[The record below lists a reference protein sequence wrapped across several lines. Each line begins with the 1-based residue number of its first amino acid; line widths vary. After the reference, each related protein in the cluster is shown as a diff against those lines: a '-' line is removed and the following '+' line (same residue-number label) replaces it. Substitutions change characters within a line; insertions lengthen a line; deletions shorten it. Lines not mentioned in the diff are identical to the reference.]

1 MYGTFFMIN
10 LNGNLLEDHKA
21 SIAVT
26 NRGFA
31 YGDAL
36 FETIR
41 ANSGK
46 LLFWEDH
53 YFRLMA
59 SMRIL
64 RMQIP
69 MQFTPEFLEQEILDL
84 IDKNDGLNT
93 SVRVKLMVN
102 RVSGGLYTPSSNE
115 IEYVISTSQLDT
127 PFYTISEKECEVT
140 LFKDH
145 YVAPDLLSTLKS
157 NNKLVNILGSIFAK
171 ENGFDNCI
179 VLNSNKMVIEALNG
193 NIFLVKGN
201 IIKTPPIPD
210 GCLKGVLRTQLLRIL
225 EKLPEFEVQ
234 EDSVSPFELQ
244 KADELFVTNVISG
257 IQPITKFRKKEYD
270 TVVSR
275 RLLGILNTRI
285 RLGD

>member
-1 MYGTFFMIN
+1 MVNI
-10 LNGNLLEDHKA
+10 NGNLLDDNVA
-21 SIAVT
+21 SIAIT
-26 NRGFA
+26 NRGYA

-41 ANSGK
+41 VNAGK

-69 MQFTPEFLEQEILDL
+69 MQFTPEFLEKEILDL
-84 IDKNDGLNT
+84 IAKNHGLNT
-93 SVRVKLMVN
+93 SVRVKVMVN

-115 IEYVISTSQLDT
+115 IEYVISTSLLYT
-127 PFYTISEKECEVT
+127 PFYTISGNRCEVT
-140 LFKDH
+140 LYKDH

-201 IIKTPPIPD
+201 TIKTPPVSD

-234 EDSVSPFELQ
+234 EDSISPFELQ

-270 TVVSR
+270 TAISR